1 MQSTRKPFIALTP
14 VLLVSL
20 CLGCG
25 TATTTA
31 PSKSS
36 SDSPNE
42 IATVDGLIKVESD
55 GPAELYL
62 RKDHGIGGYDA
73 IAVAPSFVSYKRTSA
88 RLDPDDEE
96 LYLVSLEQSLID
108 IAEAAHVPIVNVAG
122 ECVIKIGAGFV
133 NVDLARSDS
142 AKILGRMTL
151 IIEYQD
157 SMSGQSLLR
166 SVSRQMIERE
176 AGATSRDQQIAESFD
191 RMTEEVDVIS
201 ALVAATRVPSSPRA
215 GCEGKL
221 VKARAS
227 AVSQ

>member
-1 MQSTRKPFIALTP
+1 MQSMQKQYVALTA
-14 VLLVSL
+14 VLVVGLS
-20 CLGCG
+20 LGCG
-25 TATTTA
+25 TTA
-31 PSKSS
+31 GTSRDNSQKN
-36 SDSPNE
+36 DG
-42 IATVDGLIKVESD
+42 TVTIDGLIRVESD
-55 GPAELYL
+55 GPGELYL

-73 IAVAPSFVSYKRTSA
+73 IAIAPSFVTYRRTSA

-108 IAEAAHVPIVNVAG
+108 IAEAAHVPIVNAAG
-122 ECVIKIGAGFV
+122 ECVIKVGAGFV

-166 SVSRQMIERE
+166 SVSNQMIKRE
-176 AGATSRDQQIAESFD
+176 AEGTSRDQQIANSFD

-201 ALVAATRVPSSPRA
+201 GLVAATRTPSPPRA
-215 GCEGKL
+215 GCEGNL
-221 VKARAS
+221 VKARAA